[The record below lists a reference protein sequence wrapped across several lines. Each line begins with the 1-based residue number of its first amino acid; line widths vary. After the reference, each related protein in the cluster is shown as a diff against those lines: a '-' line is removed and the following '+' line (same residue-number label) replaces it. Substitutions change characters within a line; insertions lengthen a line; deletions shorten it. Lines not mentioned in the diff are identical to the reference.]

1 MSQSRGSRG
10 SGPPRLSPSQR
21 WGDVGL
27 VKPSAPSDP
36 LYDWDSQGA
45 HLPQTGEAR
54 ASPRREM
61 ADFFPSPG
69 CPASQFGGRR
79 GRGPT
84 EEGEK
89 APEHAWSPE
98 SGPGGNPCLQTPLP
112 VKDVKKKKTHKKL
125 VLPFCLPSPS
135 ARPMAPPDCLRV
147 GCAPSKWL
155 PSSSAEPRGPGI
167 LDTGVGEGCRAG
179 EETASSPACA
189 GLGRGCGGVGPVCLW
204 RAERAKRR

>member
-1 MSQSRGSRG
+1 MS
-10 SGPPRLSPSQR
+10 
-21 WGDVGL
+21 
-27 VKPSAPSDP
+27 A
-36 LYDWDSQGA
+36 
-45 HLPQTGEAR
+45 
-54 ASPRREM
+54 
-61 ADFFPSPG
+61 FFPSPG

-112 VKDVKKKKTHKKL
+112 VKDVKKKKKKL

-155 PSSSAEPRGPGI
+155 PSSSAEPPGAWDSGHWGWGGVRGRGGDA
-167 LDTGVGEGCRAG
+167 L
-179 EETASSPACA
+179 SPACA
-189 GLGRGCGGVGPVCLW
+189 GLGQWVWRGGAGVLVEGRTSQTKLKQGESVEVW
-204 RAERAKRR
+204 GQHVH